1 MTIREE
7 LLSEGYTDEYIDK
20 VSKMEYQKIVDEIQ
34 NRKKSRLT
42 RISNHLKISYY
53 INRLIK
59 LSAWKSTLKS
69 GNNDRDDNDI
79 NKIDSMSLQDEEII
93 KMLQRYFNGEYMGNL
108 TVTFQDEEIEEE
120 FKRYL
125 NGDKNISLEFNY
137 ETVLSTPQ
145 FDIASA
151 IKNVDI
157 HSKRLLA
164 DYLNMNE
171 EEIINM
177 DSEEILIVVKKRN
190 KALKFTK

>member
-20 VSKMEYQKIVDEIQ
+20 ASKMEYQKIVDEIQ

-59 LSAWKSTLKS
+59 LLAWKSTLKS
-69 GNNDRDDNDI
+69 GNKDINDNDI

-145 FDIASA
+145 FDIARA
-151 IKNVDI
+151 VKNVDI
-157 HSKRLLA
+157 YSKRLLA

>member
-20 VSKMEYQKIVDEIQ
+20 ASKMEYQKIVDEIQ

-69 GNNDRDDNDI
+69 VNKDINDNDI

-93 KMLQRYFNGEYMGNL
+93 KILQRYFNGEYIGNL
-108 TVTFQDEEIEEE
+108 TVTFQDEEIEEK
-120 FKRYL
+120 FKKYL
-125 NGDKNISLEFNY
+125 SGDKNISLEFNY

-151 IKNVDI
+151 VKNVDI

>member
-20 VSKMEYQKIVDEIQ
+20 ASKMEYQKIVDEIQ

-69 GNNDRDDNDI
+69 GNKDINDNDI

-93 KMLQRYFNGEYMGNL
+93 KILQRYFNGEYIGNL
-108 TVTFQDEEIEEE
+108 TVTFQDEEIEEK
-120 FKRYL
+120 FKKYL
-125 NGDKNISLEFNY
+125 SGDKNISLEFNY

-151 IKNVDI
+151 VKNVDI

>member
-20 VSKMEYQKIVDEIQ
+20 ASKMEYQKIVDEIQ

-69 GNNDRDDNDI
+69 GNKDINDNDI

-93 KMLQRYFNGEYMGNL
+93 KILQRYFNGEYIGNL
-108 TVTFQDEEIEEE
+108 TVTFQNEEIEEK
-120 FKRYL
+120 FKKYL
-125 NGDKNISLEFNY
+125 SGDKNISLEFNY

-151 IKNVDI
+151 VKNVDI

-177 DSEEILIVVKKRN
+177 DSEEILIVVKKKN
-190 KALKFTK
+190 KTLKFTK

>member
-20 VSKMEYQKIVDEIQ
+20 ASKMEYQKIVDEIQ

-69 GNNDRDDNDI
+69 GNKDINDNDI

-93 KMLQRYFNGEYMGNL
+93 KILQRYFNGEYIGNL
-108 TVTFQDEEIEEE
+108 TVTFQDEEIEEK
-120 FKRYL
+120 FKKYL
-125 NGDKNISLEFNY
+125 SGDKNISLEFNY

-151 IKNVDI
+151 VKNVDI

-190 KALKFTK
+190 KTLKFTK

>member
-20 VSKMEYQKIVDEIQ
+20 ASKMEYQKIVDEIQ

-69 GNNDRDDNDI
+69 GNKDINDNDI

-93 KMLQRYFNGEYMGNL
+93 KILQRYFNGEYIGNL
-108 TVTFQDEEIEEE
+108 TVTFQDEEIEEK
-120 FKRYL
+120 FKKYL
-125 NGDKNISLEFNY
+125 SGDKNISLEFNY
-137 ETVLSTPQ
+137 ETVL
-145 FDIASA
+145 
-151 IKNVDI
+151 
-157 HSKRLLA
+157 
-164 DYLNMNE
+164 
-171 EEIINM
+171 
-177 DSEEILIVVKKRN
+177 
-190 KALKFTK
+190 

>member
-20 VSKMEYQKIVDEIQ
+20 ASKMEYQKIVDEIQ

-59 LSAWKSTLKS
+59 LLAWKSTLKS

-93 KMLQRYFNGEYMGNL
+93 KILQRYFNGEYIGNL
-108 TVTFQDEEIEEE
+108 TVTFQNEEIEEK
-120 FKRYL
+120 FKKYL
-125 NGDKNISLEFNY
+125 SGDKNISLEFNY

-151 IKNVDI
+151 VKNVDI

-190 KALKFTK
+190 KTLKFTK

>member
-20 VSKMEYQKIVDEIQ
+20 ASKMEYQKIVDEIQ

-69 GNNDRDDNDI
+69 GNKDINDNDI

-93 KMLQRYFNGEYMGNL
+93 KILQRYFNGEYIGNL
-108 TVTFQDEEIEEE
+108 TVTFQDEEIEEK
-120 FKRYL
+120 FKKYL
-125 NGDKNISLEFNY
+125 SGDKNISLEFNY
-137 ETVLSTPQ
+137 ETFLSTPQ

-151 IKNVDI
+151 VKNVDI

>member
-20 VSKMEYQKIVDEIQ
+20 ASKIEYQKIVDEIQ

-69 GNNDRDDNDI
+69 GNKDINDNDI

-93 KMLQRYFNGEYMGNL
+93 KILQRYFNGEYIGNL
-108 TVTFQDEEIEEE
+108 TVTFQDEEIEEK
-120 FKRYL
+120 FKKYL
-125 NGDKNISLEFNY
+125 SGDKNISLEFNY

-151 IKNVDI
+151 VKNVDI

-190 KALKFTK
+190 KTLKFTK

>member
-20 VSKMEYQKIVDEIQ
+20 ASKKEYQKIVDEIQ

-69 GNNDRDDNDI
+69 GNKDINDNDI

-93 KMLQRYFNGEYMGNL
+93 KILQRYFNGEYIGNL
-108 TVTFQDEEIEEE
+108 TVTFQDEEIEEK
-120 FKRYL
+120 FKKYL
-125 NGDKNISLEFNY
+125 SGDKNISLEFNY

-151 IKNVDI
+151 VKNVDI

-190 KALKFTK
+190 KTLKFTK

>member
-20 VSKMEYQKIVDEIQ
+20 ASKIEYQKIVDEIQ

-69 GNNDRDDNDI
+69 GNKDINDNDI

-93 KMLQRYFNGEYMGNL
+93 KILQRYFNGEYIGNL
-108 TVTFQDEEIEEE
+108 TVTFQDEEIEEK
-120 FKRYL
+120 FKKYL
-125 NGDKNISLEFNY
+125 SGDKNISLEFNY

-151 IKNVDI
+151 VKNVDI

>member
-20 VSKMEYQKIVDEIQ
+20 ASKMEYQKIVDEIQ

-42 RISNHLKISYY
+42 KISNHLKISYY

-69 GNNDRDDNDI
+69 GNKDINDNDI

-151 IKNVDI
+151 VKNVDI

-190 KALKFTK
+190 KTLKFTK

>member
-20 VSKMEYQKIVDEIQ
+20 ASKMEYQKIVDEIQ

-69 GNNDRDDNDI
+69 GNKDINDNDI
-79 NKIDSMSLQDEEII
+79 NKIDLMSLQDEEII
-93 KMLQRYFNGEYMGNL
+93 KILQRYFNGEYIGNL
-108 TVTFQDEEIEEE
+108 TVTFQDEEIEEK
-120 FKRYL
+120 FKKYL
-125 NGDKNISLEFNY
+125 SGDKNISLEFNY

-151 IKNVDI
+151 VKNVDI

>member
-20 VSKMEYQKIVDEIQ
+20 ASKIEYQKIVDEIQ

-79 NKIDSMSLQDEEII
+79 NKIDSMSLQDDEII
-93 KMLQRYFNGEYMGNL
+93 KMLQRYFNGEYIGNL

-120 FKRYL
+120 FKKYL
-125 NGDKNISLEFNY
+125 SGDKNISLEFNY

-151 IKNVDI
+151 VKNVDI

>member
-20 VSKMEYQKIVDEIQ
+20 ASKMEYQKIVDEIQ

-69 GNNDRDDNDI
+69 GNKDINDNDV

-93 KMLQRYFNGEYMGNL
+93 KILQRYFNGEYIGNL
-108 TVTFQDEEIEEE
+108 TVTFQDEEIEEK
-120 FKRYL
+120 FKKYL
-125 NGDKNISLEFNY
+125 SGDKNISLEFNY

-151 IKNVDI
+151 VKNVDI
-157 HSKRLLA
+157 YSKRLLA

>member
-7 LLSEGYTDEYIDK
+7 LLNEGYTDEYIDK
-20 VSKMEYQKIVDEIQ
+20 ASKMEYQKIVDEIQ

-69 GNNDRDDNDI
+69 GNKDINDNDI

-93 KMLQRYFNGEYMGNL
+93 KMLQRYFNGEYIGNL
-108 TVTFQDEEIEEE
+108 TVTFQDEKIEEE
-120 FKRYL
+120 FKKYL
-125 NGDKNISLEFNY
+125 SGDKNISLEFNY

-145 FDIASA
+145 FDIARA
-151 IKNVDI
+151 VKNVDI
-157 HSKRLLA
+157 YSKRLLA

>member
-20 VSKMEYQKIVDEIQ
+20 ASKMEYQKIVDEIQ

-59 LSAWKSTLKS
+59 LSAWKSTLKR
-69 GNNDRDDNDI
+69 GNTDRDDNVI
-79 NKIDSMSLQDEEII
+79 NKLDSMGLQDEEII
-93 KMLQRYFNGEYMGNL
+93 KMLQRYFNGEYIGNL

-120 FKRYL
+120 FKKYL
-125 NGDKNISLEFNY
+125 SGDKNISLEFNY

-145 FDIASA
+145 FDIARA
-151 IKNVDI
+151 VKNVDI
-157 HSKRLLA
+157 YSKRLLA

>member
-20 VSKMEYQKIVDEIQ
+20 ASKMEYQKIVDEIQ

-42 RISNHLKISYY
+42 RISNRLKISYY

-69 GNNDRDDNDI
+69 GNKDINDNDI

-93 KMLQRYFNGEYMGNL
+93 KILQRYFNGEYIGNL
-108 TVTFQDEEIEEE
+108 TVTFQDEEIEEK
-120 FKRYL
+120 FKKYL
-125 NGDKNISLEFNY
+125 SGDKNISLEFNY

-151 IKNVDI
+151 VKNVDI
-157 HSKRLLA
+157 YSKRLLA

-190 KALKFTK
+190 KSLKFTK

>member
-20 VSKMEYQKIVDEIQ
+20 ASKMEYQKIVDEIQ

-69 GNNDRDDNDI
+69 GNKDINDNDI

-93 KMLQRYFNGEYMGNL
+93 KILQRYFNGEYIGNL
-108 TVTFQDEEIEEE
+108 TVTFQDEEIEEK
-120 FKRYL
+120 FKKYL
-125 NGDKNISLEFNY
+125 SGDKNISLEFNY

-145 FDIASA
+145 FDIANA
-151 IKNVDI
+151 VKNVDI

-190 KALKFTK
+190 KTLKFTK

>member
-7 LLSEGYTDEYIDK
+7 LLNEGYTDEYIDK
-20 VSKMEYQKIVDEIQ
+20 ASKMEYQKIVDEIQ

-69 GNNDRDDNDI
+69 GNKDINDNDI

-93 KMLQRYFNGEYMGNL
+93 KMLQRYFNGEYLGNL
-108 TVTFQDEEIEEE
+108 TVIFQDEKIEEE
-120 FKRYL
+120 FKKYL
-125 NGDKNISLEFNY
+125 SGDKNISLEFNY

-145 FDIASA
+145 FDIARA
-151 IKNVDI
+151 VKNVDI
-157 HSKRLLA
+157 YSKRLLA

>member
-20 VSKMEYQKIVDEIQ
+20 ASKMEYQKIVDEIQ

-69 GNNDRDDNDI
+69 GNKDINDNNI

-93 KMLQRYFNGEYMGNL
+93 KILQRYFNGEYIGNL
-108 TVTFQDEEIEEE
+108 TVTFQDEEIEEK
-120 FKRYL
+120 FKKYL
-125 NGDKNISLEFNY
+125 SGDKNISFEFNY

-151 IKNVDI
+151 VKNVDI

-190 KALKFTK
+190 RALKFTK

>member
-20 VSKMEYQKIVDEIQ
+20 ASKMEYQKIVDEIQ

-42 RISNHLKISYY
+42 RISNRLKISYY

-69 GNNDRDDNDI
+69 GNKDINDNDI

-93 KMLQRYFNGEYMGNL
+93 KILQRYFNGEYIGNL
-108 TVTFQDEEIEEE
+108 TVTFQDEKIEEK
-120 FKRYL
+120 FKKYL
-125 NGDKNISLEFNY
+125 SGDKNISLEFNY

-151 IKNVDI
+151 VKNVDI

>member
-20 VSKMEYQKIVDEIQ
+20 ASKMEYQKIVDEIQ

-79 NKIDSMSLQDEEII
+79 NKIDSMSLQNEEII
-93 KMLQRYFNGEYMGNL
+93 KMLQRYFNGEYIGNL

-120 FKRYL
+120 FKKYL
-125 NGDKNISLEFNY
+125 SGDKNISLEFNY

-151 IKNVDI
+151 VKNVDI

>member
-20 VSKMEYQKIVDEIQ
+20 ASKMEYQKIVDEIQ

-69 GNNDRDDNDI
+69 GNKDINDNDI

-93 KMLQRYFNGEYMGNL
+93 KILQRYFNGEYIGNL

-120 FKRYL
+120 FKKYL
-125 NGDKNISLEFNY
+125 SGDKNISLEFNY

-151 IKNVDI
+151 VKNVDI
-157 HSKRLLA
+157 YSKRLLA

>member
-20 VSKMEYQKIVDEIQ
+20 ASKMEYQKIVDEIQ

-42 RISNHLKISYY
+42 RISNRLKISYY

-69 GNNDRDDNDI
+69 GNKDINDNDI

-93 KMLQRYFNGEYMGNL
+93 KILQRYFNGEYIGNL
-108 TVTFQDEEIEEE
+108 TVTFQDEEIEEK
-120 FKRYL
+120 FKKYL
-125 NGDKNISLEFNY
+125 SGDKNISLEFNY

-151 IKNVDI
+151 VKNVDI
-157 HSKRLLA
+157 YSKRLLA

>member
-20 VSKMEYQKIVDEIQ
+20 ASKMEYQKIVDEIQ

-69 GNNDRDDNDI
+69 GNKDINDNNI

-93 KMLQRYFNGEYMGNL
+93 KILQRYFNGEYIGNL
-108 TVTFQDEEIEEE
+108 TVTFQDEEIEEK
-120 FKRYL
+120 FKKYL
-125 NGDKNISLEFNY
+125 SGDKNISLEFNY

-151 IKNVDI
+151 VKNVDI
-157 HSKRLLA
+157 YSKRLLA

>member
-20 VSKMEYQKIVDEIQ
+20 ASKMEYQKIVDEIQ

-53 INRLIK
+53 INHLIK
-59 LSAWKSTLKS
+59 LLAWKSTLKS

-145 FDIASA
+145 FDIARA
-151 IKNVDI
+151 VKNVDI
-157 HSKRLLA
+157 YSKRLLA

>member
-20 VSKMEYQKIVDEIQ
+20 ASKMEYQKIVDEIQ

-93 KMLQRYFNGEYMGNL
+93 KILQRYFNGEYIGNL
-108 TVTFQDEEIEEE
+108 TVTFQDEEIEEK
-120 FKRYL
+120 FKKYL
-125 NGDKNISLEFNY
+125 SGDKNISLEFNY

-151 IKNVDI
+151 VKNVDI

-190 KALKFTK
+190 KTLKFTK

>member
-20 VSKMEYQKIVDEIQ
+20 ASKMEYQKIVDEIQ

-69 GNNDRDDNDI
+69 GNKDINDNDI

-93 KMLQRYFNGEYMGNL
+93 KILQRYFNGEYIGNL
-108 TVTFQDEEIEEE
+108 TVTFQDEEIEEK
-120 FKRYL
+120 FKKYL
-125 NGDKNISLEFNY
+125 SGDKNISLEFNY

-151 IKNVDI
+151 VKNVDI

-177 DSEEILIVVKKRN
+177 DSEEILIVVKKKN

>member
-20 VSKMEYQKIVDEIQ
+20 ASKMEYQKIVDEIQ

-69 GNNDRDDNDI
+69 GNKDINDNDI

-93 KMLQRYFNGEYMGNL
+93 KILQRYFNGEYIGNL
-108 TVTFQDEEIEEE
+108 TVTFQNEEIEEK
-120 FKRYL
+120 FKKYL
-125 NGDKNISLEFNY
+125 SGDKNISLEFNY

-145 FDIASA
+145 FDMASA
-151 IKNVDI
+151 VKNVDI

-190 KALKFTK
+190 KTLKFTK

>member
-20 VSKMEYQKIVDEIQ
+20 ASKMEYQKIVDEIQ

-42 RISNHLKISYY
+42 RISTHLKISYY

-69 GNNDRDDNDI
+69 GNKDINDNDI

-93 KMLQRYFNGEYMGNL
+93 KILQRYFNGEYIGNL
-108 TVTFQDEEIEEE
+108 TVTFQNEEIEEK
-120 FKRYL
+120 FKKYL
-125 NGDKNISLEFNY
+125 SGDKNISLEFNY

-151 IKNVDI
+151 VKNVDI

-190 KALKFTK
+190 KTLKFTK

>member
-20 VSKMEYQKIVDEIQ
+20 ASKMEYQKIVDEIQ

-69 GNNDRDDNDI
+69 GNKDINDNDI

-93 KMLQRYFNGEYMGNL
+93 KILQRYFNGEYIGNL
-108 TVTFQDEEIEEE
+108 TVTFQNEEIEEK
-120 FKRYL
+120 FKKYL
-125 NGDKNISLEFNY
+125 SGDKNISLEFNY

-151 IKNVDI
+151 VKNVDI

-190 KALKFTK
+190 KTLKFTK

>member
-20 VSKMEYQKIVDEIQ
+20 ASKMEYQKIVDEIQ

-42 RISNHLKISYY
+42 RISTHLKISYY

-69 GNNDRDDNDI
+69 GNKDINDNDI

-93 KMLQRYFNGEYMGNL
+93 KILQRYFNGEYIGNL
-108 TVTFQDEEIEEE
+108 TVTFQDEEIEEK
-120 FKRYL
+120 FKKYL
-125 NGDKNISLEFNY
+125 SGDKNISLEFNY

-151 IKNVDI
+151 VKNVDI

>member
-20 VSKMEYQKIVDEIQ
+20 ASKMEYQKIVDEIQ

-69 GNNDRDDNDI
+69 GNKDINDNDI

-93 KMLQRYFNGEYMGNL
+93 KILQRYFNGEYIGNL
-108 TVTFQDEEIEEE
+108 TVIFQDEEIEEK
-120 FKRYL
+120 FKKYL
-125 NGDKNISLEFNY
+125 SGDKNISLEFNY

-145 FDIASA
+145 FDIARA
-151 IKNVDI
+151 VKNVDI
-157 HSKRLLA
+157 YSKRLLA

>member
-20 VSKMEYQKIVDEIQ
+20 ASKMEYQKIVDEIQ

-69 GNNDRDDNDI
+69 GNKDINDNDI

-93 KMLQRYFNGEYMGNL
+93 KILQRYFNGEYIGNL
-108 TVTFQDEEIEEE
+108 TVTFQDEEIEEK
-120 FKRYL
+120 FKKYL
-125 NGDKNISLEFNY
+125 SGDKNISLEFNY

-151 IKNVDI
+151 VKNVDI
-157 HSKRLLA
+157 YSKRLLA